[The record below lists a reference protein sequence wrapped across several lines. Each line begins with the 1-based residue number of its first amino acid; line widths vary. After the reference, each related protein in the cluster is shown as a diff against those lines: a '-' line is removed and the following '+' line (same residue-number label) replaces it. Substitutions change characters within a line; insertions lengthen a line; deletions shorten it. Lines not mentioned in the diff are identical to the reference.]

1 MTQPKT
7 ATIFSYYC
15 ISIGCYWGNLRTSTQ
30 LYERSL
36 LKLSK
41 LRNEAW
47 ISTLYAVH
55 AIQIQQTLKGAS
67 NFFSPCLSFS
77 SWVNFCRIYLYTQ
90 KILIIKTLPCDSH
103 ACSVYPPN
111 ILFPLLITVT
121 VGPLLSQQKWKLE
134 AAQPSREARYN
145 NSSLTLSR
153 PRVFFNHFIKVLPW
167 TAERISDA
175 SKAGFGVSS
184 FIIPSTW

>member
-30 LYERSL
+30 LYERSW

-41 LRNEAW
+41 LRNDAW

-67 NFFSPCLSFS
+67 NFFSPCLSFDELIS
-77 SWVNFCRIYLYTQ
+77 VEFTFTLKKYL
-90 KILIIKTLPCDSH
+90 
-103 ACSVYPPN
+103 
-111 ILFPLLITVT
+111 
-121 VGPLLSQQKWKLE
+121 
-134 AAQPSREARYN
+134 
-145 NSSLTLSR
+145 
-153 PRVFFNHFIKVLPW
+153 
-167 TAERISDA
+167 
-175 SKAGFGVSS
+175 
-184 FIIPSTW
+184 

>member
-1 MTQPKT
+1 MDYYEFLNFYYEFSITETFNMTQPKT

-30 LYERSL
+30 LYERSW

-111 ILFPLLITVT
+111 ILFPLLM
-121 VGPLLSQQKWKLE
+121 
-134 AAQPSREARYN
+134 PSEI
-145 NSSLTLSR
+145 LCLQ
-153 PRVFFNHFIKVLPW
+153 
-167 TAERISDA
+167 
-175 SKAGFGVSS
+175 
-184 FIIPSTW
+184 